1 MRYKTSLTQKEM
13 NSNES
18 KDMQDFS
25 QNACPSPSMINLC
38 FHIANI
44 PQHAS
49 QSQLGTKHMSQPKSL
64 VQIISLLSEK

>member
-1 MRYKTSLTQKEM
+1 M
-13 NSNES
+13 NSNRS

-25 QNACPSPSMINLC
+25 QNACPSPSTTNLH

-49 QSQLGTKHMSQPKSL
+49 QSQLGAKHMTQPKPL
-64 VQIISLLSEK
+64 VQIISLLSKK

>member
-1 MRYKTSLTQKEM
+1 M

-18 KDMQDFS
+18 KDIQDFS
-25 QNACPSPSMINLC
+25 QNACPPPSVINLH

-49 QSQLGTKHMSQPKSL
+49 QSQLGRKHLSQPKPL
-64 VQIISLLSEK
+64 VQIISLLSKK